1 MPSTLSAL
9 LAQELFVPAAQPL
22 GQRLRCQAAAATSF
36 ADSHGCRSNVGPAVS
51 AAAGA
56 PSSASR
62 PRLPASAFLG
72 GFCAEVPPV
81 TPAAPSAH
89 GTRGSFLVAQAM
101 PNGGLR
107 VFNDVDGSKAEA
119 EELAARGVELD
130 GTAGGDAV
138 VTVTSEQD
146 PHSGELAVDGNKATY
161 WASAYDPPTDSP
173 VMMEVRL
180 PEPRLLSGV
189 RIDWEY
195 PPSKFEVQVKRQGQK
210 FETLGAMDNN
220 MLWDTTTYRKGGGSD
235 HVDGIRIY
243 MHQAHS
249 TFGDVSGHK
258 VFGIRGIDLM

>member
-1 MPSTLSAL
+1 ME
-9 LAQELFVPAAQPL
+9 AQGGGDPPP
-22 GQRLRCQAAAATSF
+22 
-36 ADSHGCRSNVGPAVS
+36 RSK
-51 AAAGA
+51 
-56 PSSASR
+56 
-62 PRLPASAFLG
+62 
-72 GFCAEVPPV
+72 
-81 TPAAPSAH
+81 
-89 GTRGSFLVAQAM
+89 AM

-119 EELAARGVELD
+119 EELAARGIELD

-195 PPSKFEVQVKRQGQK
+195 PAAKFEVQVKRQGQK

-243 MHQAHS
+243 MYQAHS

-258 VFGIRGIDLM
+258 VFGIRGIDLL